1 MALLSRRLRLPG
13 LYPLK
18 VAVCKDPR
26 VGLTP
31 PGPFDHDGHMAVG
44 HQIVRQVESNVH
56 TLVAHDLHATPGMP
70 GHRAD
75 ENHLIEVHAG
85 MNLWA
90 RT

>member
-13 LYPLK
+13 LYPLL

-31 PGPFDHDGHMAVG
+31 AGLFDHDGHMAVG

-56 TLVAHDLHATPGMP
+56 TLVVHNLHGTLGMP
-70 GHRAD
+70 GHRAN
-75 ENHLIEVHAG
+75 EHHLIEVYAV
-85 MNLWA
+85 MDLWA